1 MSIMLSMPKIVDYLK
16 ILTDKEL
23 KYFSGHKLG
32 GCFKSTRKALNFK
45 LGKKILEK
53 LLNRFI

>member
-1 MSIMLSMPKIVDYLK
+1 MSIMLSTPKTVDYLK

-23 KYFSGHKLG
+23 TYFSGHKLG
-32 GCFKSTRKALNFK
+32 GCFKSTREALNFK

>member
-1 MSIMLSMPKIVDYLK
+1 MSIMLSMPKIVDYLN

-32 GCFKSTRKALNFK
+32 DVLN
-45 LGKKILEK
+45 L
-53 LLNRFI
+53 

>member
-1 MSIMLSMPKIVDYLK
+1 MLSTPKTVDYLK

-32 GCFKSTRKALNFK
+32 GCFKSTREALNFK